1 MKKIIQYEALG
12 QLKLKLQNEGLASN
26 IFTIGEMLDKDRA
39 TYAQIRRF
47 QKVLDKML
55 DSALANYPI
64 EDVEFDFGG

>member
-12 QLKLKLQNEGLASN
+12 QLKFKLQNEGLASN
-26 IFTIGEMLDKDRA
+26 IFTIGEMLDNDGA

-64 EDVEFDFGG
+64 EDREFAFGS